1 MIKIYE
7 SRAFQAAVVQS
18 GWDKSGIWPYN
29 RIKLL
34 SSCESFQKAY
44 QDTQALPIIN
54 AIPILVAK
62 SKVSGICEEA
72 DLDEHIGSI
81 DNGFFKTPIENMAD
95 RTMNQQ
101 RALWLNKQ
109 GVLDKRAIDKAR
121 KDAADALAKQK
132 KDAASKNK
140 ADRLAL
146 EQAQLQPID
155 EARTGPPPIG
165 TYCEGGC
172 KKSQSSIESPC
183 NDWFGCNG
191 LANCGKWYCPLKGCK
206 TKLDKHRI
214 ICCARRVAND
224 AR

>member
-1 MIKIYE
+1 MKIEDLQKNKPLFTKMLIEECVNY
-7 SRAFQAAVVQS
+7 R
-18 GWDKSGIWPYN
+18 
-29 RIKLL
+29 KL
-34 SSCESFQKAY
+34 
-44 QDTQALPIIN
+44 
-54 AIPILVAK
+54 
-62 SKVSGICEEA
+62 EA
-72 DLDEHIGSI
+72 NNIR
-81 DNGFFKTPIENMAD
+81 NGAD
-95 RTMNQQ
+95 
-101 RALWLNKQ
+101 WE
-109 GVLDKRAIDKAR
+109 AIDKAR